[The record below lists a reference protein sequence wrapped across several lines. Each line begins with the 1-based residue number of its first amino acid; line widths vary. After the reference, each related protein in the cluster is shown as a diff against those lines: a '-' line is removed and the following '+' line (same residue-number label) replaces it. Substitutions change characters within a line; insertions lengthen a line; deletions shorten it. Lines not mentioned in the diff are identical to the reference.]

1 MSYNSYKIKI
11 SFLLFI
17 NYFVSMDILHIE
29 MREKHIDKLII
40 TLSKFTLSKI

>member
-17 NYFVSMDILHIE
+17 NYFVMDILHIE